1 MCELRFAAYPAQ
13 EPIPGDEVSSAD
25 DFTGDLFG
33 PYRTAKGVFTDVDA
47 AGRGTLHGLLDVEYL

>member
-13 EPIPGDEVSSAD
+13 ESIPGDEVSSAD
-25 DFTGDLFG
+25 DLAGDLFG
-33 PYRTAKGVFTDVDA
+33 PDRTAQGVFTNVDA